1 MQLWKGMMERLW
13 WMSGINNLHWTGLT
27 ATFNMPF
34 VESVSLLLPLFT
46 EISVTFSKTPWV
58 FSSKI
63 INPARVWEDLKKNTE
78 IMSFYSAKK
87 KPLLTFGNSLQN
99 TLWGIFYTANLR
111 QPRSLLW
118 SLFWYILSSPAGTG
132 SPLRE
137 CHLQQKASK
146 LPLWIPV
153 NPLTVAHTQRCWTYS

>member
-1 MQLWKGMMERLW
+1 
-13 WMSGINNLHWTGLT
+13 
-27 ATFNMPF
+27 MPF

-87 KPLLTFGNSLQN
+87 KTSA
-99 TLWGIFYTANLR
+99 Y
-111 QPRSLLW
+111 
-118 SLFWYILSSPAGTG
+118 FWQQFAKYMMRNILHS
-132 SPLRE
+132 
-137 CHLQQKASK
+137 
-146 LPLWIPV
+146 
-153 NPLTVAHTQRCWTYS
+153 